1 MDLVFLA
8 QSSGPFLLGYGNA
21 SADSSSVALD
31 PLVKGVTVVQAQTGP
46 SHMLGGADR
55 LRPPPRTV
63 PWRMTVLW
71 LALGLGVVLLA
82 WMAYRLSKELGSGT
96 TGNDSKQ
103 GDQR

>member
-1 MDLVFLA
+1 MC
-8 QSSGPFLLGYGNA
+8 
-21 SADSSSVALD
+21 
-31 PLVKGVTVVQAQTGP
+31 
-46 SHMLGGADR
+46 LGGADR

>member
-1 MDLVFLA
+1 
-8 QSSGPFLLGYGNA
+8 
-21 SADSSSVALD
+21 
-31 PLVKGVTVVQAQTGP
+31 
-46 SHMLGGADR
+46 
-55 LRPPPRTV
+55 
-63 PWRMTVLW
+63 MTVLW